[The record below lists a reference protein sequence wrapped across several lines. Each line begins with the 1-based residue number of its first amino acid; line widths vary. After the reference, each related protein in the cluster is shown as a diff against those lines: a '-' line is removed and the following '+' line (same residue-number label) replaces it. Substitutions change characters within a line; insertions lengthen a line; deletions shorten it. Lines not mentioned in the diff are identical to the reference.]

1 MSDVHLPNG
10 YSGKARNL
18 FKNLK
23 DKNALSIADETSA
36 PTMDDYTGSRSIR
49 ECTSNLAARL

>member
-1 MSDVHLPNG
+1 MSHVYLPNG
-10 YSGKARNL
+10 YSRKARSL

-36 PTMDDYTGSRSIR
+36 PTIMITQDQGPLQCALQI
-49 ECTSNLAARL
+49 